1 MADIVV
7 DTNVWVM
14 VDKPISEVNTEAE
27 KDCIIAC
34 ADWLQGFIESDDR
47 LVVDSLVTYKVISEY
62 RRNVKKGGIAESLLN
77 QLTGRLFYRLVERQI
92 EFDED
97 GYAILPEGIDFEDP
111 ADHKFIALAMTS
123 NPYAPIYNATDTDWA
138 KEAEGLKQQG
148 FTIYELCPAYIQ
160 SRWTGAAPV

>member
-14 VDKPISEVNTEAE
+14 VDKPIGEVNTEEE

-34 ADWLQGFIESDDR
+34 ADWLQQFIESEDR
-47 LVVDSLVTYKVISEY
+47 LVVDSFATYKVISEY
-62 RRNVKKGGIAESLLN
+62 RRNVKKGGVAESLLN

-97 GYAILPEGIDFEDP
+97 GYAILPVPITFDDP
-111 ADHKFIALAMTS
+111 DDRKFIALAMTF
-123 NPYAPIYNATDTDWA
+123 NPYATIYNATDTDWA
-138 KEAEGLKQQG
+138 KEADRLAQQG
-148 FTIYELCPAYIQ
+148 FTLYELCPDYIQ
-160 SRWTGAAPV
+160 SRWTSP